1 MSIEFTILVVDDDKY
16 ILPLIQEILE
26 MEGYK
31 IILASSGQEAIDRF
45 IHYNPDLILLDLMLP
60 DMDGYTVCRH
70 IRNLSAVPIIVVTAR
85 GEDDEKLRGFD
96 AGADDYV
103 TKPFSARELVARV
116 NAVLRRVYKKGI
128 PIEKT
133 TSETSVFVNRD
144 LRIDFEKKLV
154 TLKNKPVELSSTEF
168 KILAYLAQNSE
179 KVIPP
184 EEILENVWGKEYR
197 NEIHLLQV
205 NVARLRQKLND
216 DARESRFIETR
227 PGQGYVMI
235 RFD

>member
-1 MSIEFTILVVDDDKY
+1 MANEFTVLVVDDDKY

-26 MEGYK
+26 MEGYN

-45 IHYNPDLILLDLMLP
+45 INYHPDLILLDLMLP

-70 IRNLSAVPIIVVTAR
+70 IRDLSPVPIIVVTAR
-85 GEDDEKLRGFD
+85 GEDDEKIRGFE
-96 AGADDYV
+96 AGADDYI

-128 PIEKT
+128 PAEQA
-133 TSETSVFVNRD
+133 SVETSVFVNRD

-168 KILAYLAQNSE
+168 KILAYLAQNSG

-184 EEILENVWGKEYR
+184 EEILEKIWGKEYR
-197 NEIHLLQV
+197 NEVHLLQV

-227 PGQGYVMI
+227 PGQGYLMI
-235 RFD
+235 KLD